1 VHCVNFAGSLHA
13 DDCAGLLT
21 APQEVLAL
29 LDCSEQ
35 DRTELL
41 SLLLKLHNSAAA
53 QLAAAPR
60 HFMAAA
66 DLYRATISSKRE
78 QLLQQQQFL
87 KVCRGAVSGHLP
99 GILCFHCDSNT
110 GVYSSFA
117 SASAGK
123 HLLSHKWLRVL
134 RENIYCHYDGC
145 LN

>member
-1 VHCVNFAGSLHA
+1 MLTA
-13 DDCAGLLT
+13 AGLLT
-21 APQEVLAL
+21 ALQEVLAS

-35 DRTELL
+35 DRAELL

-87 KVCRGAVSGHLP
+87 KVRGHA
-99 GILCFHCDSNT
+99 
-110 GVYSSFA
+110 
-117 SASAGK
+117 
-123 HLLSHKWLRVL
+123 
-134 RENIYCHYDGC
+134 
-145 LN
+145 